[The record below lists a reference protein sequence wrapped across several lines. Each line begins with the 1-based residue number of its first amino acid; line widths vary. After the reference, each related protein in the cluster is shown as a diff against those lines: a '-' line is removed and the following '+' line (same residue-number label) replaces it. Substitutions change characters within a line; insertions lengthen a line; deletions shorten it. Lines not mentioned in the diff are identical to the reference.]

1 VTAPA
6 SSSSDDLDIANLL
19 GHLPGMV
26 YRCVNDGRWTM
37 TYVSEGCV
45 ALTGYTRDELVGDGA
60 VSYGSLIHPD
70 DRAAIEARVAAA
82 IAARSSFV
90 NVYRIYNR
98 QGEVRWVSERASG
111 LYANDGRLQSVE
123 GFTTDITTQILAA
136 QETEKNEQL
145 FRSIVEDSPIP
156 YAIHDAEQRV
166 RYLNPQFV
174 RTYGYTVEDL
184 PNLAAWAATVFP
196 DPAYREWIKEQ
207 WVLRLS
213 QARNANGTVAP
224 LEVRIRSKDG
234 SMRTAMVYAHSRL
247 TGPETTYLVV
257 LLDITQMKEM
267 EAERARLRHQL
278 LQSQKLESIGRLAG
292 GVAHDFNNM
301 LGVILGHTE
310 LALQQS
316 EAQGALRLDLQEIR
330 DAAQRSAALTRQL
343 LAFAR
348 RQPAQQRAVDLN
360 PLLRASLSLL
370 RRLIGEDIELVFEPA
385 PDLWPVLLDPAQ
397 LDQVVTNLCVNARDA
412 IDGVGRITIATRN
425 HQIVGLDLAYDE
437 LIAPGDYAVLEVRDT
452 GHGIDSATKE
462 RIFEP
467 FFTTRSEGGTGLG
480 LATVQGIVTQNDG
493 HVEVES
499 EPGQGACFR
508 IYLPR
513 HAVGPQPAEPEAER
527 DATPG
532 SLAHHTVL
540 LVEDEP
546 AMLTLTA
553 TLLQQLGH
561 TVLRASDPDAAL
573 RVARD
578 HVGQIDL
585 LMTDVI
591 MPHMNGRDLAL
602 RLARLR
608 PGVRLLFVSGYTA
621 DVIAERGLLL
631 PGVQFIEKP
640 FTLEQLREKLQQA
653 LGPRG

>member
-1 VTAPA
+1 MTASA
-6 SSSSDDLDIANLL
+6 SSSSDNLDIANLL

-37 TYVSEGCV
+37 TYVSEGCL
-45 ALTGYTRDELVGDGA
+45 ALTGYTCDEFVRERT
-60 VSYGSLIHPD
+60 VSYASLIHPD
-70 DRAAIEARVAAA
+70 DRAAVDERVAAA
-82 IAARSSFV
+82 VAARSSFV

-98 QGEVRWVSERASG
+98 QGQLRWVSERAAG
-111 LYANDGRLQSVE
+111 LYAEDGGLQSVE
-123 GFTTDITTQILAA
+123 GFTSDITTQILAA
-136 QETEKNEQL
+136 QEMEKNEQL

-156 YAIHDAEQRV
+156 YAIHDAGRRI

-174 RTYGYTVEDL
+174 RTYGYTIEDL
-184 PNLAAWAATVFP
+184 PDLAAWAATVFP
-196 DPAYREWIKEQ
+196 DSAYRQWIREQ
-207 WVLRLS
+207 WEQRLAL
-213 QARNANGTVAP
+213 ARSANGTMSP

-247 TGPETTYLVV
+247 AGSDATYLVV

-316 EAQGALRLDLQEIR
+316 EAQGALRADLQEIR

-360 PLLRASLSLL
+360 PLLRESLSLL
-370 RRLIGEDIELVFEPA
+370 RRLIGENIELVFEPA
-385 PDLWPVLLDPAQ
+385 PDLWSVLLDPAQ

-437 LIAPGDYAVLEVRDT
+437 LMPPGDYAVLEVRDT
-452 GHGIDSATKE
+452 GHGIDATTKE

-493 HVEVES
+493 HIEVES

-508 IYLPR
+508 VYLPR
-513 HAVGPQPAEPEAER
+513 HDAPPRPAMPDR

-532 SLAHHTVL
+532 TTGHHTVL

-546 AMLTLTA
+546 AMLALTA

-561 TVLRASDPDAAL
+561 TVLRAGDPEAAL
-573 RVARD
+573 RVAQD

-585 LMTDVI
+585 LLTDVI
-591 MPHMNGRDLAL
+591 MPQMNGRDLAL
-602 RLARLR
+602 RVARQR

-640 FTLEQLREKLQQA
+640 FTLEQLRDKLLQV